1 MKTNSYKH
9 NKLKN
14 TGILFELLTRQ
25 ITNDVMERKEYSVA
39 EKLLREHFSSKTELG
54 KELILYRAFFN
65 TQQLS
70 ESKSFEFIKIIG
82 EQRQKLNEKLLNT
95 QKYLFIKQLKE
106 HYNLK
111 EFLSVR
117 IPSYKIYASIYKMFD
132 ATVNENTGF
141 EDIEDIVTS
150 KFTIVEHL
158 SGQTQQKSVKQ
169 ENAIMELVR
178 NQDEDLRL
186 LSYSMLLK
194 NFNERY
200 KNLSEQQKA
209 LLREYMYNV
218 SNVNTIKKYV
228 TEQATKVLVEIKGSL
243 HKVTN
248 KVTAIKL
255 QEVISQLQKMQ
266 TISVVKENH
275 ITAMLIAYQIVQELK
290 SGKL

>member
-25 ITNDVMERKEYSVA
+25 ITNDVMERKEFSVA

-82 EQRQKLNEKLLNT
+82 EQRQRLNEKLLNT

-117 IPSYKIYASIYKMFD
+117 IPSYKIHASIYKMFD
-132 ATVNENTGF
+132 AIVNENTGF
-141 EDIEDIVTS
+141 EDIEDIVNS

-158 SGQTQQKSVKQ
+158 SGQTQQLSVKQ

-200 KNLSEQQKA
+200 KNLSEQQKF

-218 SNVNTIKKYV
+218 SNINTIKKYV
-228 TEQATKVLVEIKGSL
+228 TEQASTVLVEIKSVL
-243 HKVTN
+243 HKVNN
-248 KVTAIKL
+248 KVTKIKL

-266 TISVVKENH
+266 KISVVKENH

-290 SGKL
+290 TGNL

>member
-1 MKTNSYKH
+1 MKTNFYKH

-106 HYNLK
+106 HYDLK

-132 ATVNENTGF
+132 ATINENTGV
-141 EDIEDIVTS
+141 EDIEDIVNS

-158 SGQTQQKSVKQ
+158 SGQTQQKNVKQ

-200 KNLSEQQKA
+200 KNLSEQQKS

-228 TEQATKVLVEIKGSL
+228 TEEATKVLVEIKSSL
-243 HKVTN
+243 RKVTN
-248 KVTAIKL
+248 KVIAIKL
-255 QEVISQLQKMQ
+255 QEVVSQLQKMQ

>member
-1 MKTNSYKH
+1 MKTDSYRH

-25 ITNDVMERKEYSVA
+25 ITNDVMDRKDFSVA

-65 TQQLS
+65 IQQLS
-70 ESKSFEFIKIIG
+70 ESKSFEFVNIIT
-82 EQRQKLNEKLLNT
+82 EQRKKLNEKTLNT

-111 EFLSVR
+111 DFLSVR

-132 ATVNENTGF
+132 VVVNENEGV
-141 EDIEDIVTS
+141 ENIEDIVNS
-150 KFTIVEHL
+150 RFTIVEHL
-158 SGQTQQKSVKQ
+158 SGQIQQKNIQQ
-169 ENAIMELVR
+169 ETAIMQLVR

-186 LSYSMLLK
+186 LSYSILLK
-194 NFNERY
+194 NFNDRY
-200 KNLSEQQKA
+200 SNLSEQQKS

-218 SNVNTIKKYV
+218 SNTNTIRTYISAEASSV
-228 TEQATKVLVEIKGSL
+228 INEINTL
-243 HKVTN
+243 LN
-248 KVTAIKL
+248 KVNNTVTRIKL
-255 QEVISQLQKMQ
+255 QEVISQLQKLQ
-266 TISVVKENH
+266 KISLVKENH

>member
-1 MKTNSYKH
+1 MKTDSYKH

-25 ITNDVMERKEYSVA
+25 ITNDVMERKDFSMA

-70 ESKSFEFIKIIG
+70 ESKSFEFINIIT
-82 EQRQKLNEKLLNT
+82 EQRKKINEKMLNT
-95 QKYLFIKQLKE
+95 QKYLFIKELKE

-132 ATVNENTGF
+132 VVVNENEGI
-141 EDIEDIVTS
+141 ENIEDIVNS
-150 KFTIVEHL
+150 RFTIVEHL
-158 SGQTQQKSVKQ
+158 SGQIQQKSVQQ
-169 ENAIMELVR
+169 ENAIMEMVR

-200 KNLSEQQKA
+200 SNLSEQQKS
-209 LLREYMYNV
+209 LLREYIYNV
-218 SNVNTIKKYV
+218 SNTNTIKNYISNEASSV
-228 TEQATKVLVEIKGSL
+228 ISEIKTL
-243 HKVTN
+243 LKRVDNKVTN
-248 KVTAIKL
+248 IKL
-255 QEVISQLQKMQ
+255 QEVVSQLQKLQ
-266 TISVVKENH
+266 TISIVKENH

-290 SGKL
+290 SGNL

>member
-25 ITNDVMERKEYSVA
+25 ITNDVMERKDFSVA

-70 ESKSFEFIKIIG
+70 ESKAFEFTKIIA
-82 EQRQKLNEKLLNT
+82 EQRQKLNEKMLNT
-95 QKYLFIKQLKE
+95 QKYLFIKELKE

-117 IPSYKIYASIYKMFD
+117 IPSYKIYASIYKTFD
-132 ATVNENTGF
+132 AAVNENT
-141 EDIEDIVTS
+141 ETENVEELINS
-150 KFTIVEHL
+150 AFTIVEHL
-158 SGQTQQKSVKQ
+158 SGQFQQKNVKQ

-200 KNLSEQQKA
+200 KNLSEQQKS

-218 SNVNTIKKYV
+218 SNVNTIKNYV
-228 TEQATKVLVEIKGSL
+228 TEEAMKVLIEIKSSL
-243 HKVTN
+243 HTVQN

-255 QEVISQLQKMQ
+255 QEVVAQLQKMQ
-266 TISVVKENH
+266 NISVVKENH
-275 ITAMLIAYQIVQELK
+275 ITAMLIAYQIVHELK
-290 SGKL
+290 SGNL

>member
-25 ITNDVMERKEYSVA
+25 ITNDVMERKDFSVA

-70 ESKSFEFIKIIG
+70 ESKAFEFTKIIA
-82 EQRQKLNEKLLNT
+82 EQRQKLNEKMLNT
-95 QKYLFIKQLKE
+95 QKYFFIKELKE

-117 IPSYKIYASIYKMFD
+117 IPSYKIYASIYKTFD
-132 ATVNENTGF
+132 AAVNENT
-141 EDIEDIVTS
+141 ETENVEELINS
-150 KFTIVEHL
+150 AFTIVEHL
-158 SGQTQQKSVKQ
+158 SGQFQQKNVKQ

-200 KNLSEQQKA
+200 KNLSEQQKS

-218 SNVNTIKKYV
+218 SNVNTIKNYV
-228 TEQATKVLVEIKGSL
+228 TEEAMKVLIEIKSSL
-243 HKVTN
+243 HTVQN

-255 QEVISQLQKMQ
+255 QEVVAQLQKMQ
-266 TISVVKENH
+266 NISVVKENH
-275 ITAMLIAYQIVQELK
+275 ITAMLIAYQIVHELK
-290 SGKL
+290 SGNL